1 MSEVGAV
8 GSVVIFW
15 ERRTVFSG
23 LVGVRAGCVCVS
35 CVVCVSCGVW
45 VCVCVVCQP

>member
-45 VCVCVVCQP
+45 VCGGVLYQP

>member
-23 LVGVRAGCVCVS
+23 LVGVCVGSMCVS

-45 VCVCVVCQP
+45 VCVWIVYQP